1 MYRDQAYI
9 LINIIMILDALVVIF
24 AAYFSRWIY
33 LDYFNRI
40 WLLREYEFAGFII
53 LTFFLNNAIL
63 AHFGFYSDR
72 REDSFWPILVR
83 IIKALIVIFVVIS
96 TILFFFQDFGISR
109 QYLFVFAI
117 VLLVC
122 TIIEK
127 GIMIGV
133 MGMLASRGFHQRRIL
148 LVGNRVR
155 SFWIV
160 DALKKQ
166 QSWGHQVVGLLRDEH
181 QTNSDSQGFS
191 SVPILGTI
199 EDLRDVILD
208 NRVDDVIFAVPPDRP
223 RSLKPYIEIC
233 ERIGVSLRIVPAMF
247 DPEGTSL
254 RVEVLQGIPLL
265 CRYSLKL
272 DVSRLF
278 YKRLIDIFVG
288 GLGTLFCFAVLY
300 PILGT
305 AIKLNS
311 PGPILFRQ
319 KRVGMHGRIFFLY
332 KFRSM
337 YVDAESRKAELLE
350 NNEMQGPM
358 FKIADDPRVTKVGIF
373 LRKTSLDEFPQF
385 WNVFKGEMSLV
396 GTRPPTPEEVA
407 QYDDWHRRRI
417 SIKPGITGLW
427 QISGRSRID
436 NFNEVVKLDLQY
448 IDEWR
453 LQDDFK
459 IMWRTFWVVAARKGA
474 C

>member
-9 LINIIMILDALVVIF
+9 LINIIMMLDALVVIF

-33 LDYFNRI
+33 LNYFGGT

-83 IIKALIVIFVVIS
+83 LTKALVILFVVIS
-96 TILFFFQDFGISR
+96 TGLFFFHGFGVSR
-109 QYLFVFAI
+109 QYIFIFAI
-117 VLLVC
+117 VLQVFA
-122 TIIEK
+122 IIDK
-127 GIMIGV
+127 GLMLGV
-133 MGMLASRGFHQRRIL
+133 IGMLASRGFHQRRIL
-148 LVGNRVR
+148 LVGNGVR
-155 SFWIV
+155 SLRVV
-160 DALKKQ
+160 DALQKQ
-166 QSWGHQVVGLLRDEH
+166 QSWGHRIVGLLRDED
-181 QTNSDSQGFS
+181 QTNSDSQGSS

-223 RSLKPYIEIC
+223 RSLQPYIEIC
-233 ERIGVSLRIVPAMF
+233 ERIGVSVRIVPAMF
-247 DPEGTSL
+247 DPGCTSL
-254 RVEVLQGIPLL
+254 RVEVLQGVPLL

-272 DVSRLF
+272 DVSGLF

-300 PILGT
+300 PILGL
-305 AIKLNS
+305 AIKSNS

-337 YVDAESRKAELLE
+337 YVDAEARKAELAE

-358 FKIADDPRVTKVGIF
+358 FKMTDDPRVTKVGRF

-427 QISGRSRID
+427 QISGRSKID

-459 IMWRTFWVVAARKGA
+459 ILWRTFWVIAARKGA

>member
-9 LINIIMILDALVVIF
+9 LINIIMILDAVIVIC
-24 AAYFSRWIY
+24 AAYVSRWIY
-33 LDYFNRI
+33 LDYFNGI
-40 WLLREYEFAGFII
+40 WLLREHEFAGFVTF
-53 LTFFLNNAIL
+53 TFFLNNAIL

-72 REDSFWPILVR
+72 REDLFWPILVR
-83 IIKALIVIFVVIS
+83 LIKALVVIFVVIS
-96 TILFFFQDFGISR
+96 TALFFFRDFGISR
-109 QYLFVFAI
+109 QYLFVFSI
-117 VLLVC
+117 VLLVF
-122 TIIEK
+122 TIIDK
-127 GIMIGV
+127 GV
-133 MGMLASRGFHQRRIL
+133 MLGVIGMLASRGFHQRRIL

-160 DALKKQ
+160 DAFQKQ
-166 QSWGHQVVGLLRDEH
+166 QSWGHRIVGLLRDED
-181 QTNSDSQGFS
+181 QTNSDSKDSS
-191 SVPILGTI
+191 SVPVLGTL

-233 ERIGVSLRIVPAMF
+233 ERIGVSVRIVPAMF

-254 RVEVLQGIPLL
+254 RVEVLQGVPLL

-272 DVSRLF
+272 DVSGLF
-278 YKRLIDIFVG
+278 YKRLIDIFAG
-288 GLGTLFCFAVLY
+288 GLGTLFCFVVLY

-311 PGPILFRQ
+311 PGPVLFRQ
-319 KRVGMHGRIFFLY
+319 KRVGMHGRIFFIY

-337 YVDAESRKAELLE
+337 YVDAESRKAELLK
-350 NNEMQGPM
+350 NNEIQGPM
-358 FKIADDPRVTKVGIF
+358 FKMADDPRVTKVGRF

-407 QYDDWHRRRI
+407 HYDDWHRRRI

-427 QISGRSRID
+427 QISGRSKIE